1 MPNRQTPPEQP
12 HAPRRRRAEAP
23 QGGPE
28 PRSFGEEGRYSSDQ
42 ARYYGADT
50 RSFDAFG
57 SHRPSDARPDWRR
70 GRYEAGRDSA
80 PEVPFDE
87 ADALARGYYSLDA
100 PHGGQEYG
108 IEPHGY
114 RESIV
119 RRRARPAGAPLTE
132 AERAPYG
139 DQPLD
144 PRDLGVREFGPP
156 ADYAYHPSAE
166 TEFELEYL
174 DWREAR
180 LASHDR
186 NYAAWREEQQRKYD
200 AEYRAFRGEWQARF
214 DRSFAEWRNLQDAQD
229 PLSAPVGEGAAPPDD
244 RV

>member
-1 MPNRQTPPEQP
+1 MPNRQIPPADP
-12 HAPRRRRAEAP
+12 RPPRRRREAHGKD
-23 QGGPE
+23 QGPPE
-28 PRSFGEEGRYSSDQ
+28 PRSFGEEGRFSSDQ

-50 RSFDAFG
+50 RSFETAHKPSEPPQWRGGRFGGGPQTTPDA
-57 SHRPSDARPDWRR
+57 
-70 GRYEAGRDSA
+70 
-80 PEVPFDE
+80 PFDE
-87 ADALARGYYSLDA
+87 EDAIARGYYSLDG

-114 RESIV
+114 RESLV
-119 RRRARPAGAPLTE
+119 RRRARPPGATPTE

-166 TEFELEYL
+166 IEFELEYL
-174 DWREAR
+174 DWREER
-180 LASHDR
+180 LADHDR
-186 NYAAWREEQQRKYD
+186 DYAVWRAEQQRRYD
-200 AEYRAFRGEWQARF
+200 AEYRAFRGEWQERY
-214 DRSFAEWRNLQDAQD
+214 DRSFAEWRSRLDSQD
-229 PLSAPVGEGAAPPDD
+229 PLSAPASEGLRPPED